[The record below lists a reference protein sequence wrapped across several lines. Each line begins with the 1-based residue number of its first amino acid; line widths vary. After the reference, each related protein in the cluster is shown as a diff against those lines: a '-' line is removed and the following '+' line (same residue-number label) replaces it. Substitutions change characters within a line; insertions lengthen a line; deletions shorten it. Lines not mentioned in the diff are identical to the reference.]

1 MEKVRFWPYE
11 DIEGNFAFSNQ
22 GSNEVNSSV
31 EEVSGKEISKIIFDY
46 ISANPQ
52 CRDGLAILVWTGSLS
67 FIGVLNEAIKKIRD
81 LEKSLTLNY
90 IFHGSR

>member
-1 MEKVRFWPYE
+1 MPPVFSSGENQVLMPYE

-52 CRDGLAILVWTGSLS
+52 CRDGLAILVWTGSLR
-67 FIGVLNEAIKKIRD
+67 F
-81 LEKSLTLNY
+81 Y
-90 IFHGSR
+90 WCP